1 MNPLLVSL
9 SFSFFTTTENQDIN
23 LVSVLIVNNQK
34 ILDKIFRHK
43 FMSITHLHSNL
54 KKKKLAKY

>member
-1 MNPLLVSL
+1 MKTNYKQKWKILNISRTMNPLLVSL

-23 LVSVLIVNNQK
+23 LVSVLILNNQK

-43 FMSITHLHSNL
+43 FM
-54 KKKKLAKY
+54 